1 MGMEIV
7 TGSTGAAH
15 VTPVDDA
22 VRNGNSGYLNGNA
35 VFDVYDKFAATIRTS
50 NIVRI
55 GSGYGMMQGRLFK
68 ISELDYEDLIIDN
81 GSQGVK
87 RCDLI
92 CARYSMNQQTGV
104 EKFELVVLQ
113 GEKGQNYVK
122 PQTLSGDINSETK
135 IQADF
140 PLYEVHINGITLESC
155 TALFTPL
162 PDGGR
167 IGLIEKDLKEHKETS
182 DPHRITFVDT
192 GAGDVENIVS
202 RESFAN
208 IFKKIATAIKALTA
222 HIDNKSN
229 PHNVK
234 GSQLADAVPISK
246 GGTGAT
252 TKAGAL
258 ANLGIPSNVA
268 DSMAKSVY
276 DCRIEDA
283 PINYITGVNIFANM
297 NNLNVEGD
305 SEKGTC
311 KVTSKELKGGTN
323 ILTSAY
329 IVPEGQYKAIV
340 QVAHSNSGEWTHQ
353 TIGSGI
359 FYWAVVEAYGEID
372 YNSIIND
379 AHDITKNPVFTA
391 PKDAEVYIVYKNDNN
406 GSISFNVGD
415 EIRTMIVKATTNTD
429 NIDLFDDNIYN
440 YHARPILLRADL
452 LQLKKD
458 LSASFQNGVDT
469 IKNAIT
475 AKNVTPTASTPS
487 ALATAV
493 GEVYTKGQT
502 DAQAVTWTKDVTI
515 RAYNSSVAE
524 AEYDIT
530 NVTKIKCIS
539 GDAFFSANITTVSG
553 RQQIAGGYHLAVGD
567 ECDMTRANK
576 DIPTTSN
583 NTVEVATNS
592 SAKIRFTYVARK
604 RL

>member
-22 VRNGNSGYLNGNA
+22 VRNGNSGYLNDNS

-50 NIVRI
+50 NLVRI

-92 CARYSMNQQTGV
+92 CARYSMSQQTGY
-104 EKFELVVLQ
+104 EKIELVVL
-113 GEKGQNYVK
+113 KGDSGQSYVK
-122 PQTLSGDINSETK
+122 PQTLSGNINGETK
-135 IQADF
+135 QADF

-167 IGLIEKDLKEHKETS
+167 IGLIEKDLKEHKESS
-182 DPHRITFVDT
+182 DPHKITFVDT
-192 GAGDVENIVS
+192 GAGNVENIVS
-202 RESFAN
+202 RESFSN
-208 IFKKIATAIKALTA
+208 IFKKIATAIKALTD
-222 HIDNKSN
+222 HIANKQN
-229 PHNVK
+229 PHSVK

-258 ANLGIPSNVA
+258 ANLGIPSNVS

-276 DCRIEDA
+276 DSRIDNA
-283 PINYITGVNIFANM
+283 PINYAISVNEHTSGVNVECNSQTGIFN
-297 NNLNVEGD
+297 
-305 SEKGTC
+305 
-311 KVTSKELKGGTN
+311 VTSKELKGGSDDLMVASG
-323 ILTSAY
+323 I
-329 IVPEGQYKAIV
+329 PEGQYKAIV
-340 QVAHSNSGEWTHQ
+340 QVAHSEGYGWTHRN
-353 TIGSGI
+353 IGSGI
-359 FYWAVVEAYGEID
+359 FYWIVTADTDNRSWSEIKAA
-372 YNSIIND
+372 NMIAS
-379 AHDITKNPVFTA
+379 HDITTNPSFDV
-391 PKDAEVYIVYKNDNN
+391 PKDGIAYIVYKNDNN
-406 GSISFNVGD
+406 GSISFEKND
-415 EIRTMIVKATTNTD
+415 KIRMMIVKATANAD
-429 NIDLFDDNIYN
+429 GVDLFDDNIYN
-440 YHARPILLRADL
+440 YRARNITLREDI
-452 LQLKKD
+452 QDMK
-458 LSASFQNGVDT
+458 ASFQNGVDT

-493 GEVYTKGQT
+493 GAVYTKGQT
-502 DAQAVTWTKDVTI
+502 DAQAVSWTKDVTI

-539 GDAFFSANITTVSG
+539 GTAYFSANITTVSG

-576 DIPTTSN
+576 DIPTTAN